1 MIYEIYTENGTKKKR
16 ALTGNGYGLPLG
28 SIIAVYSNL
37 VPDGYLPCNGATFDT
52 TTYAAL
58 YAYLGSNRL
67 PDLRECNLVGA
78 GQSSNDY
85 DASTNPNGIH
95 EHDVYAVGEFKDDQL
110 QRIQGA
116 FNGRGLTNNN
126 QVGNNGLFS
135 STASILDFYAQ
146 YGGSSDN
153 HGFMF
158 DSSKVTRSG
167 YDSSGTLI
175 GSDTTHGKQVGVNFC
190 IKATP
195 AYVEPDTVSDMV
207 NTLRTQ
213 DSYSTEEVNTGKKWI
228 DGKPIY
234 RRVFEAEENKNVSSK
249 TTVSGWSTVITNIS
263 NIINTYT
270 TASNST
276 EVIGNPFF
284 ARYKKSES
292 KFYFSTT
299 TGGNW
304 DVSIGDIF
312 ILEYTKTTD

>member
-37 VPDGYLPCNGATFDT
+37 VPDGYLPCNGAVYDT

-95 EHDVYAVGEFKDDQL
+95 EHDVYVVGEFKDDQL
-110 QRIQGA
+110 QNITATFRNGCVDNALDKALRNLTGA
-116 FNGRGLTNNN
+116 LKTDGTLPKTTYPS
-126 QVGNNGLFS
+126 VAP
-135 STASILDFYAQ
+135 ASI
-146 YGGSSDN
+146 GSYYNDEQVK
-153 HGFMF
+153 F
-158 DSSKVTRSG
+158 DASLVART
-167 YDSSGTLI
+167 GT
-175 GSDTTHGKQVGVNFC
+175 TTHGKQVGVNYC

-234 RRVFEAEENKNVSSK
+234 RIAVEDTANVTQSQPSAISASAYTILSSK
-249 TTVSGWSTVITNIS
+249 NIDRVITANWIRP
-263 NIINTYT
+263 
-270 TASNST
+270 AS
-276 EVIGNPFF
+276 G
-284 ARYKKSES
+284 RYNA
-292 KFYFSTT
+292 FSTS
-299 TGGNW
+299 
-304 DVSIGDIF
+304 VSIEITSSAILKAGSPGNGYAGAYLT
-312 ILEYTKTTD
+312 LEYTKTTD